1 MSKSVRYLLNA
12 VLCLLVAGHAL
23 YWFAT
28 GRAEFATEMRVGLVV
43 AQAVVGFAGAI
54 WFYSRSRGAAAQGR

>member
-1 MSKSVRYLLNA
+1 MSRSTRYLVNA
-12 VLCLLVAGHAL
+12 ALCVLVGVHAI

-28 GRAEFATEMRVGLVV
+28 GQSGFSTGLGVGLKV

-54 WFYSRSRGAAAQGR
+54 WFYSRSRSVAG